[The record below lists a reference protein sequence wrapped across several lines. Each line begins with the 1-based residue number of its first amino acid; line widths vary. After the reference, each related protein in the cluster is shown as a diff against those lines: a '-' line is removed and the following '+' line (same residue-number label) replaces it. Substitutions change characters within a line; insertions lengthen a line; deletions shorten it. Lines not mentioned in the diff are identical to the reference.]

1 MDQPGAAIM
10 DRMTPAGQ
18 VRVTAAAT
26 AAALTAC
33 AVAAGAQ
40 LWATVA
46 DRQSLGAAVCVNAAF
61 LAFAVV
67 GAVVAAAR
75 PANRIGWLMLV
86 GAVLS
91 TLGNAGAA
99 LAHHA
104 IVVAPGS
111 LPVPSAFAV
120 AGQSCRS
127 LGWSLL
133 TLVVPAVFPEGTFP
147 QPGWR
152 WLRRLLAAVLV
163 ASVLAPVL
171 DRQADLNGLG
181 AWQNPLAPHGSWQIF
196 SGLAFVVQGPL
207 GLVAG
212 GGVVALLVSR
222 WRHGEALVRQQLLLL
237 LSAVALGVLAVPVVF
252 ATGFADGPWVFGVS
266 GLALPV
272 AIGFAVLARD
282 LYDLRTAAN
291 RTLVWGT
298 LSVCIAGTYA
308 LAVAGIGNRVAAG
321 HARWLPWAAAAVV
334 AIVFAPLRETLQRAA
349 NRLTFGRWEQP
360 YALLAA
366 LGQRLEASADVSRL
380 LDRVVDELRSLD
392 LGDVGIRD
400 ADGALLAGAAP
411 PPGAHELG
419 LTAYGRPV
427 GTLTFTSPPAR
438 LRHRDRR
445 LLDDLAGHLGGV
457 LHAHALTGELQRSRE
472 RLVLARE
479 EERRRLRRDLHDG
492 LGPSL
497 AGHLLRLDLLA
508 RALPP
513 DSAARL
519 DAEVL
524 RTDLTATMADVRRV
538 VEGLRPPAVDEL
550 GLGGALGQVIARL
563 TAATA
568 VEVRLDLEVPSAL
581 PAAVEV
587 AAFRIIGEAVTN
599 VVRHAGATHCL
610 VRVAPG
616 DGALVLDVVDDGHG
630 SPQGLQ
636 ERAGTG
642 HGLSTMR
649 ERAEELGGTLTISA
663 GEGTRVHAELPL
675 PVLPAQAAPRCPGTA
690 GTAASVGVVPVS
702 ADGAAG

>member
-1 MDQPGAAIM
+1 MNAAGDAIM
-10 DRMTPAGQ
+10 GRVTPAGQ

-26 AAALTAC
+26 AAAVTISALA
-33 AVAAGAQ
+33 AVVQ

-46 DRQSLGAAVCVNAAF
+46 DRQSLGAAACVNAAF

-91 TLGNAGAA
+91 SMGNAGAA
-99 LAHHA
+99 LAHHG

-111 LPVPSAFAV
+111 LPVPSAVAV

-127 LGWSLL
+127 LGWGTL
-133 TLVVPAVFPEGTFP
+133 TLVVPAVFPDGTLP
-147 QPGWR
+147 RPGWR
-152 WLRRLLAAVLV
+152 WLRRLLGAVLV
-163 ASVLAPVL
+163 ASVLAPAL
-171 DRQADLNGLG
+171 DRQADLDGLG
-181 AWQNPLAPHGSWQIF
+181 SWQNPLAPHGNWQIF

-212 GGVVALLVSR
+212 CGVVALLISR

-237 LSAVALGVLAVPVVF
+237 LLAVALGVLAVPLVF
-252 ATGFADGPWVFGVS
+252 VAGFAAGPWVFGVT

-298 LSVCIAGTYA
+298 LSLCIAGTYA
-308 LAVAGIGNRVAAG
+308 LAVAGIGNRVGAG
-321 HARWLPWAAAAVV
+321 HASWLPWAAAAVV
-334 AIVFAPLRETLQRAA
+334 AIVFAPLRDALQRAA

-366 LGQRLEASADVSRL
+366 LGQQLEASADVTRL

-392 LGDVGIRD
+392 LADVGIRD
-400 ADGALLAGAAP
+400 ADGVLLAGADP
-411 PPGAHELG
+411 PHGAHELP
-419 LTAYGRPV
+419 LTAYGRAV
-427 GTLTFTSPPAR
+427 GVLTFTVPPAR
-438 LRHRDRR
+438 LRHRDHQ

-457 LHAHALTGELQRSRE
+457 LHAHALTAELQRSRE

-508 RALPP
+508 KALPAGSP
-513 DSAARL
+513 ARL
-519 DAEVL
+519 DAEAL
-524 RTDLTATMADVRRV
+524 RTDLAGTMADVRRV

-550 GLGGALGQVIARL
+550 GLAGAIGQVIGRL

-568 VEVRLDLEVPSAL
+568 IDVRLELEVPAAL

-587 AAFRIIGEAVTN
+587 AAFRIVGEAVTN

-616 DGALVLDVVDDGHG
+616 DGGLVLDVVDDGRGCRGLG
-630 SPQGLQ
+630 SARGGD
-636 ERAGTG
+636 GTG

-649 ERAEELGGTLTISA
+649 ERAEELGGTLTVSA
-663 GEGTRVHAELPL
+663 RQGTRVHAELPL
-675 PVLPAQAAPRCPGTA
+675 PALPAQVGPGSPTSAAPPPVAALGRTA
-690 GTAASVGVVPVS
+690 R
-702 ADGAAG
+702 